1 MKHLLI
7 LMAVLM
13 LSCVRGKAPVEQNS
27 LETGDLIFVGYAAD
41 SSAKEGSMDEAIVSA
56 TGNLEAGGA
65 AVNMVHVAIVEVD
78 SIGVWIIDAT
88 RSRGVDRYPLDTF
101 LLNNSGRRGNVV
113 FSVMR
118 MKDNSLGD
126 EWIARAKAFI
136 GEPYDNL
143 FLPDNGAMYCS
154 ELVRESFRSA
164 SGEYLL
170 EDKPMNFKGP
180 DGDFPKFWIELFK
193 DSGMAIP
200 QGVRG
205 TNPQDMS
212 LSPQLYSP
220 GITIP

>member
-1 MKHLLI
+1 MKQILI
-7 LMAVLM
+7 LLAVVA
-13 LSCVRGKAPVEQNS
+13 LSCAREKTPALQ
-27 LETGDLIFVGYAAD
+27 TGDLIFVGYAAD

-78 SIGVWIIDAT
+78 SCGVWIIDAT

-101 LLNNSGRRGNVV
+101 LLNNSGRRGNAV

-180 DGDFPKFWIELFK
+180 DGEFPKFWVELFK
-193 DSGMAIP
+193 DSRMEIP

-212 LSPQLYSP
+212 LCPQLYSP